1 MGVVKY
7 TLPLVFPLMFKY
19 VVDVLVMHQPKLE
32 AINALMD
39 RWCSW
44 LALTLGMGSS
54 TTAKLAALAVAG
66 TALFAVQAVAT
77 YFADYWAGIA
87 GNRLILEL
95 RHRMFQHAQRL
106 SHSFFDRNSSGSL
119 VSRFTNDIQLAQNL
133 VASTLTNI
141 WMDAA
146 ALGCVV
152 WMLFL
157 LDARL
162 AAIALCVVPVYVV
175 LIRLAS
181 PRIKAVSHEVQDR
194 LAEFSGE
201 LEQRMAG
208 AAIVKS
214 FGREEFEAER
224 LHVQATGLHERMV
237 GKVRLVAMQQMG
249 AEFITRVAP
258 LAVIC
263 CAALMIVRGRMEV
276 GTVVAFIGFLGYVY
290 QPLEHFSQLSSE
302 VANSVAAIERI
313 FEFLDTRPEIAERP
327 FSIPLRVKRGAIA
340 FDQVSFAYSRPDSKP
355 RQVLRDVNVKIEGGS
370 IVALVGRSGAG
381 KTTMA
386 SLIPR
391 FYDVTA
397 GRVLI
402 DGKDVRHLD
411 LKSLRAAIG
420 VVTQDTML
428 FSTTIR
434 DNLAYGNPQASDADL
449 WEALEQANIAD
460 FVATLPDG
468 LDTKIGTRGM
478 KLSGGQRQR
487 LAIARA
493 FLKNPPIL
501 ILDEATSALDSESES
516 LVHQATRR
524 LMNGRTSIVIAHR
537 LSLAASADMVVVLD
551 NGAVAEIGTHESLL
565 RYGGIYAQLFTEQAQ
580 ALGVFSETLPAEAAG
595 NMRSLA

>member
-1 MGVVKY
+1 M
-7 TLPLVFPLMFKY
+7 
-19 VVDVLVMHQPKLE
+19 
-32 AINALMD
+32 
-39 RWCSW
+39 
-44 LALTLGMGSS
+44 
-54 TTAKLAALAVAG
+54 
-66 TALFAVQAVAT
+66 
-77 YFADYWAGIA
+77 
-87 GNRLILEL
+87 
-95 RHRMFQHAQRL
+95 
-106 SHSFFDRNSSGSL
+106 
-119 VSRFTNDIQLAQNL
+119 
-133 VASTLTNI
+133 
-141 WMDAA
+141 
-146 ALGCVV
+146 
-152 WMLFL
+152 
-157 LDARL
+157 
-162 AAIALCVVPVYVV
+162 
-175 LIRLAS
+175 
-181 PRIKAVSHEVQDR
+181 
-194 LAEFSGE
+194 
-201 LEQRMAG
+201 
-208 AAIVKS
+208 
-214 FGREEFEAER
+214 
-224 LHVQATGLHERMV
+224 
-237 GKVRLVAMQQMG
+237 
-249 AEFITRVAP
+249 
-258 LAVIC
+258 
-263 CAALMIVRGRMEV
+263 
-276 GTVVAFIGFLGYVY
+276 
-290 QPLEHFSQLSSE
+290 
-302 VANSVAAIERI
+302 
-313 FEFLDTRPEIAERP
+313 
-327 FSIPLRVKRGAIA
+327 
-340 FDQVSFAYSRPDSKP
+340 
-355 RQVLRDVNVKIEGGS
+355 NVKIEGGS